1 MAIFI
6 PQYLLEFRVCL
17 CVCVIERRQL
27 RITLISESEYNM
39 YLFSLW
45 LDRRCTESSDF
56 IRNIGRFF
64 PPIVKN
70 LTIYESSNKMN
81 KKKKIYKNLTDSG
94 CAGVAALLSFA

>member
-17 CVCVIERRQL
+17 CVIERRQL